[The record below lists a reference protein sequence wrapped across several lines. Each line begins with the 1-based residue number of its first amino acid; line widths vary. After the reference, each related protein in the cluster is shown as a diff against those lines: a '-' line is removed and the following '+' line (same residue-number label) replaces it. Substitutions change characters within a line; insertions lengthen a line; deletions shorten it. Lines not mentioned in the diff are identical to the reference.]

1 MAQTDHTHT
10 TEEMA
15 TSTSYT
21 YTFQGFQTEN
31 YTTKIESY
39 QDILYLDGKSVISDG
54 ALSLGTSTNNPVY
67 LGADSTAYIK
77 LETDG
82 TLNILSGK
90 LSINSD
96 TGSVGQVLST
106 DGNGNLSWLTVDYTQ
121 FAFSNIAVSGETT
134 VQASS
139 TSDTLTFAEG
149 SGINI
154 TTSGSTVTIASDTS
168 AHNAFKYIA
177 PLDGAGSTSGSQ
189 IEADSQSDTL
199 TFVAGSGMTL
209 TFDENNDKITF
220 AATQTGDTNQNAFS
234 SISVSG
240 QSTLGA
246 AQASETVT
254 FDSSTDRNELDI
266 TTDTANKKVTFKAKL
281 PRTLSMSGRIPT
293 RLSDGSISGMPLKNH
308 FFNQTV
314 SGVNVSGG
322 GSSVGFS
329 ARAVVCK
336 EADGTTHKL
345 TMPASGDNSLL
356 FTVGSDSSGTSLG
369 TLEIDMTESN
379 L

>member
-15 TSTSYT
+15 TSTSFT
-21 YTFQGFQTEN
+21 YTFEGFQTEN

-54 ALSLGTSTNNPVY
+54 ALSLGTSTSNPVY
-67 LGADSTAYIK
+67 LGADSQEYLKI
-77 LETDG
+77 ETDG
-82 TLNILSGK
+82 KINFLSGK
-90 LSINSD
+90 MSINGD
-96 TGSVGQVLST
+96 TGSVGQVLQT
-106 DGNGNLSWLTVDYTQ
+106 DGSGNISWATVDYTQ
-121 FAFSNIAVSGETT
+121 YAFSNIAVSGEVT

-139 TSDTLTFAEG
+139 TSDTLTFAAG
-149 SGINI
+149 SGINLS
-154 TTSGSTVTIASDTS
+154 TSGQTVTISSDST
-168 AHNAFKYIA
+168 AHNAFKFIA
-177 PLDGAGSTSGSQ
+177 GEEGVGSFSGNT
-189 IEADSQSDTL
+189 ITADSQSDTL
-199 TFVAGSGMTL
+199 TFVAGSGVSL
-209 TFDENNDKITF
+209 SFDDNSDKITI
-220 AATQTGDTNQNAFS
+220 AATQSGDTNQNAFS

-246 AQASETVT
+246 GQESETVT
-254 FDSSTDRNELDI
+254 FDSVTDRNIVEI
-266 TTDTANKKVTFKAKL
+266 TTDTANKKVNFKTKL

-293 RLSDGSISGMPLKNH
+293 RLSDGSLSGMPLKNH
-308 FFNQTV
+308 FFNRTV

-322 GSSVGFS
+322 GTSVGFS

-336 EADGTTHKL
+336 EKDGTTHKI
-345 TMPASGDNSLL
+345 TMPASDDNSLL
-356 FTVGSDSSGTSLG
+356 LSVGTDSSGTSLG

>member
-31 YTTKIESY
+31 YTTKIQSY

-139 TSDTLTFAEG
+139 TSDTLT
-149 SGINI
+149 
-154 TTSGSTVTIASDTS
+154 STVTIASDTS
-168 AHNAFKYIA
+168 AHNAFKYMA
-177 PLDGAGSTSGSQ
+177 PLDGAGYASGSQ

-220 AATQTGDTNQNAFS
+220 AATQTGDANQNAFS

-356 FTVGSDSSGTSLG
+356 FTVGTDSSGTSLG
-369 TLEIDMTESN
+369 TLEVDMTESN